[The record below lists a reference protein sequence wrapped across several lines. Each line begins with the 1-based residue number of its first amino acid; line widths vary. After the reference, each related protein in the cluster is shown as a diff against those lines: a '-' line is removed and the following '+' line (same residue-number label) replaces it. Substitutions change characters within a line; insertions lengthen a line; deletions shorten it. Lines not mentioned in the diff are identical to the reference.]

1 MIAQF
6 LTASRCARI
15 LRLLDLE
22 RDTILSGPLSGLQWL
37 VERRERALAEI
48 VTTGRE
54 MPPDFVAALKSRAER
69 NSRLLL
75 ASLAG
80 VRAASAELDR
90 IEKVRGQI
98 GTYTASGARAS
109 RMPDPAPRDLRA

>member
-22 RDTILSGPLSGLQWL
+22 RAAILNGPLSGLQSL

-48 VTTGRE
+48 LAAGRE
-54 MPPDFVAALKSRAER
+54 MPPDFVAALKTRAER

-80 VRAASAELDR
+80 VKAAAAELDR
-90 IEKVRGQI
+90 IEKSRGQI
-98 GTYTASGARAS
+98 GTYTASGARTP
-109 RMPDPAPRDLRA
+109 RTPDPATRDLRA

>member
-1 MIAQF
+1 MISQF

-15 LRLLDLE
+15 LRLLDQE
-22 RDTILSGPLSGLQWL
+22 RSLILSGPLSGLQAL

-48 VTTGRE
+48 MATGRE
-54 MPPDFVAALKSRAER
+54 MPADFVAALKQRAER

-80 VRAASAELDR
+80 VRAASAEVEK
-90 IEKVRGQI
+90 IEKARGQI
-98 GTYTASGARAS
+98 GAYTARGARLA
-109 RMPDPAPRDLRA
+109 RTPDPATRDQRA